1 MLLQEFKYETKQT
14 KKQLILDYGVY
25 IANRVKDQYILL
37 LYQIDSFYAEVFY
50 DYQEEQIGYIRT
62 FNSTEELK
70 PYLKNIDISPILS
83 FCWSVID
90 NLP

>member
-62 FNSTEELK
+62 FNSIEELK

-83 FCWSVID
+83 FC
-90 NLP
+90 

>member
-25 IANRVKDQYILL
+25 IANKVKDHYILL
-37 LYQIDSFYAEVFY
+37 LYQLDSFYAEVYY
-50 DYQEEQIGYIRT
+50 DYEEEQVGYIRT

-70 PYLKNIDISPILS
+70 PYLQSIDITPILP
-83 FCWSVID
+83 FC
-90 NLP
+90 

>member
-25 IANRVKDQYILL
+25 IANKVKDQYILL
-37 LYQIDSFYAEVFY
+37 LYQLDSFYAEVYY
-50 DYQEEQIGYIRT
+50 DYEEEQVGYIRT

-70 PYLKNIDISPILS
+70 PYLQSIDITPILP
-83 FCWSVID
+83 FC
-90 NLP
+90 

>member
-83 FCWSVID
+83 FC
-90 NLP
+90 

>member
-70 PYLKNIDISPILS
+70 PYIKNIDISPILS
-83 FCWSVID
+83 FC
-90 NLP
+90 